1 MKDLSI
7 VVTCKGRL
15 DHLKQT
21 VKAFMPLGDTAL
33 ILVDYDCPDECGK
46 WAQQNFPEIQV
57 VHVPDRPNFNAS
69 EARNIGAQAAKT
81 HWLGFVDV
89 DVAPR
94 PELFNFVTDNLKPG
108 FFYKIDE
115 NDVFPA
121 QSVMGTCFVAK
132 VDWERVGGYEEV
144 IRDRGV
150 EDLEFYDVLRGHGV
164 SEVKFSPKMLYHIN
178 HDNDRRSEFCENKK
192 LPQTHFISW
201 LYYMIRKDIA
211 GLQGVPVIKSSRVR
225 IYEVAHELVTAAIA
239 DGRRDLVCEID
250 TGMILNRD
258 GHQISR
264 KLNYKVQLG
273 EKLF

>member
-21 VKAFMPLGDTAL
+21 VKSLLSIGDTTI
-33 ILVDYDCPDECGK
+33 ILVDYSCPDECGK
-46 WAQQNFPEIQV
+46 WAHEQFPEIQV
-57 VHVPDRPNFNAS
+57 VYVPDRPNFNAS
-69 EARNIGAQAAKT
+69 EARNIGALAAKT
-81 HWLGFVDV
+81 HWIGFIDV
-89 DVAPR
+89 DVAAR
-94 PELFNFVTDNLKPG
+94 PELSNFIMDSLRPG

-115 NDVFPA
+115 NDIFPA

-132 VDWERVGGYEEV
+132 TDWERVGGYEES
-144 IRDRGV
+144 ILDRGV

-178 HDNDRRSEFCENKK
+178 HDNDRRTAFCENKK

-201 LYYMIRKDIA
+201 LYYMIRKDVA
-211 GLQGVPVIKSSRVR
+211 GLGSWPVPKAQRTR
-225 IYEVAHELVTAAIA
+225 IYQISHELIMSAIA
-239 DGRRDLVCEID
+239 DGRREFDVEID
-250 TGMILNRD
+250 TGRILDRD

-264 KLNYKVQLG
+264 KLSYHVNLSP
-273 EKLF
+273 KLF